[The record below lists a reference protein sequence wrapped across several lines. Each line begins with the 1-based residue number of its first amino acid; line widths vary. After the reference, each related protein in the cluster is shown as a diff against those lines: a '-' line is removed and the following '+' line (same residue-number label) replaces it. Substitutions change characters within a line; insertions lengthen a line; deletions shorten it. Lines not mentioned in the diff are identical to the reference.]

1 MTDLWKYLFET
12 AVILNIR
19 RAIIRLCRYTEN
31 KNRIQLR
38 FVCFLPVFELFAVL
52 GMGQKLRQP
61 YFSYNVLYF
70 FLLWRILKSMD
81 AIEFYAIS
89 YLSIRF
95 SFLADILTFF
105 MDTVVICL
113 AVELLV
119 FLFGRLHQCFIKNII
134 KARLSDLSLIKTSVF
149 FFLLD
154 FWFKKSFKL
163 RKNLIFEDQI
173 EMIPL
178 QILDNLYDLK
188 KYLSKFANVV
198 ENISEFLRDD
208 FYLWSFLSQ
217 LKFILLSWFL
227 LGTIIDYQISQFC
240 HLKKE
245 MPCTLDYSE

>member
-1 MTDLWKYLFET
+1 M
-12 AVILNIR
+12 
-19 RAIIRLCRYTEN
+19 
-31 KNRIQLR
+31 
-38 FVCFLPVFELFAVL
+38 
-52 GMGQKLRQP
+52 
-61 YFSYNVLYF
+61 
-70 FLLWRILKSMD
+70 LWRILKSMD

-198 ENISEFLRDD
+198 ENISEFVRDD

-217 LKFILLSWFL
+217 LIFILLSWFL